1 MKQNFRTAM
10 MLSDFKFK
18 NLIGVTNVENINYFN
33 FYIETK
39 ENYPNLENQFII
51 TIQDE
56 LFLSLIKRISLERGK
71 VDLDGIALGEVLLEF
86 TCDHLGSFDVD
97 IENLAGIKDK
107 YNHYLFKELYS
118 YEICDYVI

>member
-71 VDLDGIALGEVLLEF
+71 VDLDGIALGE
-86 TCDHLGSFDVD
+86 
-97 IENLAGIKDK
+97 
-107 YNHYLFKELYS
+107 LFSVCFCARHSPARAIL
-118 YEICDYVI
+118 